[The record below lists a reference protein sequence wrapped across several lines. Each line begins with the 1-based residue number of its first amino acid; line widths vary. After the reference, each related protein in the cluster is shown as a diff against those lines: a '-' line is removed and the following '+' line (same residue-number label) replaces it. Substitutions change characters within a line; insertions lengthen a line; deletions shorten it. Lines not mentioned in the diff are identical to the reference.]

1 MKSLTKILALG
12 TLMALNGFV
21 NADSKDA
28 KALADYVK
36 ANPTLVYNV
45 TFTGRPAGKEY
56 LKKQGDVEV
65 KVNDYYMT
73 INKVENDKQVIF
85 FDNGKDGIVDTYHH
99 FPGKITD
106 LDESFSQVEA
116 WRKDLDME
124 ISMADMEKLS
134 MQDALKKNKT
144 TEAYLNRVVIK
155 ANPLEK
161 SAILYDFKNE
171 EKHECTKD
179 FYNKLQTKYSEVTKQ
194 ALSLISKK

>member
-1 MKSLTKILALG
+1 
-12 TLMALNGFV
+12 
-21 NADSKDA
+21 
-28 KALADYVK
+28 
-36 ANPTLVYNV
+36 
-45 TFTGRPAGKEY
+45 
-56 LKKQGDVEV
+56 
-65 KVNDYYMT
+65 
-73 INKVENDKQVIF
+73 
-85 FDNGKDGIVDTYHH
+85 
-99 FPGKITD
+99 
-106 LDESFSQVEA
+106 
-116 WRKDLDME
+116 
-124 ISMADMEKLS
+124 